1 MDPRIPEALVERIE
15 RLRLLDPVSER
26 LQEVVRALV
35 PGESQRKDLLSGTWL
50 GHPLHPL
57 LTDAVIGAWTSAA
70 VLDVVGG
77 EGAEQ
82 AADGLVAVGI
92 LAAGPTVATG
102 ASDWAELR
110 GSTRRVGSVHAIAN
124 SAALVLHSLS
134 LIARRRGERRRGVAL
149 SLAGFGVA
157 GFSAFLGGDLSFAR
171 GVGVNQTVFEDAPK
185 EWTPVAEESRLEEG
199 SLVGVQA
206 NGAGVLLVRRAGQV
220 HAMLDRCS
228 HRGCALH
235 RGTLNADD
243 TVTCPCHG
251 STFRLD
257 GSIVKGPATS
267 PQPSL
272 AARTTHD
279 GVVEVML
286 PVERSGE

>member
-1 MDPRIPEALVERIE
+1 MESRLPTALVELIE
-15 RLRLLDPVSER
+15 GIRFIDPVSER
-26 LQEVVRALV
+26 LQKLVRSAV
-35 PGESQRKDLLSGTWL
+35 PAASGRKDLLSGTWL

-57 LTDAVIGAWTSAA
+57 LTDVVIGAWTSAA
-70 VLDVVGG
+70 ILDVAGG

-110 GSTRRVGSVHAIAN
+110 GPARRVGSVHAIGN
-124 SAALVLHSLS
+124 STALALHALS
-134 LIARRRGERRRGVAL
+134 LLARRRGDRRRGVAL

-157 GFSAFLGGDLSFAR
+157 GFAAFLGGDLSFAR
-171 GVGVNQTVFEDAPK
+171 GVGVNQTAFEDVPK
-185 EWTPVAEESRLEEG
+185 DWTAVAEEGALADG
-199 SLVGVQA
+199 KLVGVQA
-206 NGAGVLLVRRAGQV
+206 NGAGVLLVRRAGRV
-220 HAMLDRCS
+220 HALLDRCS

-235 RGTLNADD
+235 RGVLNGDD

-272 AARTTHD
+272 AVRTTAE
-279 GVVEVML
+279 GAVEVMR
-286 PVERSGE
+286 PT

>member
-1 MDPRIPEALVERIE
+1 MEPRLPEALVKRVERI
-15 RLRLLDPVSER
+15 RALDPVSER
-26 LQEVVRALV
+26 LQKLVRAAV

-57 LTDAVIGAWTSAA
+57 LTDVVIGAWTSAA
-70 VLDVVGG
+70 ILDVAGG

-110 GSTRRVGSVHAIAN
+110 GPSRRVGSVHAIGN
-124 SAALVLHSLS
+124 STALALHALS
-134 LIARRRGERRRGVAL
+134 LLARRRGDRRRGVAL

-157 GFSAFLGGDLSFAR
+157 GFAAFLGGDLSFAR
-171 GVGVNQTVFEDAPK
+171 GVGVNQTVFEEVPK
-185 EWTPVAEESRLEEG
+185 DWTPVAEESGLEDG
-199 SLVGVQA
+199 RLVGVQA
-206 NGAGVLLVRRAGQV
+206 GGAGVLLVRRAARV
-220 HAMLDRCS
+220 HALLDRCS

-235 RGTLNADD
+235 RGVLNDDD

-257 GSIVKGPATS
+257 GSVVKGPATS
-267 PQPSL
+267 PQPAL
-272 AARTTHD
+272 AVRTTAD
-279 GVVEVML
+279 GAVEVMR
-286 PVERSGE
+286 PA

>member
-1 MDPRIPEALVERIE
+1 MEPRLPAALVERIE
-15 RLRLLDPVSER
+15 AMRFIDPVSER
-26 LQEVVRALV
+26 LQKLVRAAAPAASL
-35 PGESQRKDLLSGTWL
+35 RKDLLSGTWL

-57 LTDAVIGAWTSAA
+57 MTDVVIGAWTSAA
-70 VLDVVGG
+70 ILDVAGG

-82 AADGLVAVGI
+82 AADRLVGVGI

-110 GSTRRVGSVHAIAN
+110 GPSRRVGSVHAIGN
-124 SAALVLHSLS
+124 STALALHVLS
-134 LIARRRGERRRGVAL
+134 LLARRRGERRRGVAL
-149 SLAGFGVA
+149 SLAGFSVA
-157 GFSAFLGGDLSFAR
+157 TFAAFLGGDLSFAR

-185 EWTPVAEESRLEEG
+185 DWTAVAEQSELEDDK
-199 SLVGVQA
+199 LVGVQA
-206 NGAGVLLVRRAGQV
+206 NGAGVLLVRRAGRV
-220 HAMLDRCS
+220 HALLDRCS

-235 RGTLNADD
+235 RGVLNGDD

-257 GSIVKGPATS
+257 GSVVKGPATS

-272 AARTTHD
+272 AVRTTAD
-279 GVVEVML
+279 GAIEVMR
-286 PVERSGE
+286 PA